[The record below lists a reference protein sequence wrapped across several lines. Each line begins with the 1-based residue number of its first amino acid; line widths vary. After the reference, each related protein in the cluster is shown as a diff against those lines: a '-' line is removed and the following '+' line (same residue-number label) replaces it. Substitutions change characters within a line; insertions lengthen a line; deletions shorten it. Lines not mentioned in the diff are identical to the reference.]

1 MDVVRP
7 SSLEVCRVQAG
18 CSSLVSSILAMLD
31 SNVEVTRIAL
41 LTKKTRKVDER
52 FRKNMTFIPNRGL
65 QLKEDIALST

>member
-1 MDVVRP
+1 
-7 SSLEVCRVQAG
+7 
-18 CSSLVSSILAMLD
+18 MLD

-41 LTKKTRKVDER
+41 LTKKTRKVGER